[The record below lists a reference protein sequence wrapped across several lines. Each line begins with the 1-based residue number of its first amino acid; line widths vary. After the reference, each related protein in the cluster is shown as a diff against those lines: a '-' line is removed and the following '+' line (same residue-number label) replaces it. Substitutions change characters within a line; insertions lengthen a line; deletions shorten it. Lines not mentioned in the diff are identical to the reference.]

1 VEQQINEVMSRLAE
15 CEAQYKGSREVVNRR
30 KDNYGQK
37 IKEVKNLQSRI
48 CRMESNINTLLQEI
62 DKIKNK

>member
-1 VEQQINEVMSRLAE
+1 VEQQIKDLMSRLAE
-15 CEAQYKGSREVVNRR
+15 CEAKYKRSREEVNRK

-37 IKEVKNLQSRI
+37 MQDVKNLQSKI
-48 CRMESNINTLLQEI
+48 GRMESNINTLRQEI